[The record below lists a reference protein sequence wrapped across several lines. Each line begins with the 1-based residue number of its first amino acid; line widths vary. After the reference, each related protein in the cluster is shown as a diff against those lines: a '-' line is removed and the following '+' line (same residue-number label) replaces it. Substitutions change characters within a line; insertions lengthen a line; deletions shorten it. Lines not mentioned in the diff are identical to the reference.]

1 MQELEMLCTMCIW
14 HKSKRNGIIGPY
26 AYFSFLISVDVKKI
40 LWTSSKADQVIP
52 KQNTEGKIY

>member
-1 MQELEMLCTMCIW
+1 MQELEMLCAMCIW
-14 HKSKRNGIIGPY
+14 HISKRNGIIGPY

>member
-1 MQELEMLCTMCIW
+1 MQELEMQCAMWIW
-14 HKSKRNGIIGPY
+14 HISKRNGIIGPY